1 MGQRNSNTLK
11 NYDPKDYKL
20 EENLNLNLLSYPN
33 QGLYHPK
40 EVLDDIYPK
49 IILWPIERQI
59 EYSDCVTRKYAL
71 NQFYLD
77 KLKIQLDVPLD
88 QLAKTGNATMIGN
101 LAFIAY
107 HNGINS
113 EFGIHYTKILKYLK
127 FNFT

>member
-1 MGQRNSNTLK
+1 MGQYNSNILK
-11 NYDPKDYKL
+11 NYDPKYYKL

-33 QGLYHPK
+33 EGLYHPK
-40 EVLDDIYPK
+40 EVLNDIYPK
-49 IILWPIERQI
+49 IVLWSIERQMD
-59 EYSDCVTRKYAL
+59 YADAVTRKYAL

-88 QLAKTGNATMIGN
+88 QFAKTVNATLIGN
-101 LAFIAY
+101 LAFITY

-113 EFGIHYTKILKYLK
+113 EFGIYYTKILKYLK

>member
-20 EENLNLNLLSYPN
+20 EENINLNLLSYPN
-33 QGLYHPK
+33 EGLYHPK

-49 IILWPIERQI
+49 IVLWSIERQM
-59 EYSDCVTRKYAL
+59 EYSDAVTRKYAL

-88 QLAKTGNATMIGN
+88 RLAKIGNASMIGN
-101 LAFIAY
+101 LAFITY

-113 EFGIHYTKILKYLK
+113 EFANHYTKIIKYLK